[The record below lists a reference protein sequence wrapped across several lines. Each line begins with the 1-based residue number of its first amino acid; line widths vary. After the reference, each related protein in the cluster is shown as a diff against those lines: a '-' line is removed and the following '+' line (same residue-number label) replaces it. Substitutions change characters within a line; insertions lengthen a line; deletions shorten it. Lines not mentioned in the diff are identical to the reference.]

1 MASVKTLHPRICT
14 PLSNIIKKKEEHE
27 CGVVVFLCHKWSVI
41 YHKWRERLYL
51 NDLIATV
58 VLFLE
63 LCVETPAIWKTHALS
78 PGHRNRI
85 VCHFSTVII
94 SAIIFIPLGY
104 GTCYQGS
111 YQAVKHVVLVFSHAV
126 DSLTIVLVSW
136 LQNVW
141 QVMLGPRHLFFFS
154 FYYIIFI
161 LWDLCKVFCMN
172 TDMLSSLGAIKK

>member
-1 MASVKTLHPRICT
+1 M
-14 PLSNIIKKKEEHE
+14 EEHE

-85 VCHFSTVII
+85 VWLFYRHHI
-94 SAIIFIPLGY
+94 SYNFHSIRVWHMLSGL
-104 GTCYQGS
+104 S

-141 QVMLGPRHLFFFS
+141 QVMLGPGHLFFFS
-154 FYYIIFI
+154 FYYFYP
-161 LWDLCKVFCMN
+161 LRFV
-172 TDMLSSLGAIKK
+172 